1 MTHSSRSKSGQG
13 GNPRRPRATNTQPPS
28 KSSSTKAPPSR
39 SGGTNRPAAKL
50 TDRESKVKEPLSGEA
65 LALIVLLVSLFVMLS
80 VFTPLFGLL
89 GRGVRE
95 AVEVLFASAAGVIFS
110 ITFLA
115 ALAHLARAE
124 LTTRRMF
131 WWKITALAIDIAAID
146 GSLFQGVKFGF
157 GSAYLRAHGG
167 LVGES
172 IGGGLALVASKVGA
186 TIILGL
192 IGLLCLLWLFGVGFD
207 RVAKV
212 FSKKAS
218 SSLDAMKSA
227 KSGGSPEPEVDVLGN
242 LFPVIS
248 EGDSGH
254 SVGEVF
260 SEGEGALGQEADD
273 ETEEFYVDL
282 SEEAPTPSDGPVR
295 EEVVADP
302 DDLSTTG
309 TGHKKTA
316 GAIQTW
322 KLPPPSILSKGVAN
336 KIDQVELADRGR
348 ALQGALMTHG
358 VPTRLSG
365 MTVGPTVT
373 RYELELGEGIKVAKL
388 LSLQRDIAYAMAAAD
403 IRILA
408 PIPGKSAIGVEVP
421 NRSREVVTLGDVLLA
436 PEMKKATLPLEV
448 PLGRDIYGRTIV
460 SNLADM
466 PHVLIAGATGSGKSS
481 ALNSMITSILMRA
494 TPAQVRMILVDP
506 KRVELGQ
513 YSRLPHLLSA
523 VVVDPKRAA
532 GALNWATK
540 EMDRRYDLL
549 AGVGVRNIT
558 GYNELAE
565 ASKAASQ
572 EYIFDP
578 LDVETPTMESLPYII
593 VVVDELNDLMM
604 VAPRD
609 VEDSICRIAQKARA
623 VGIHLL
629 IATQRPSVDVITGVI
644 KANVPS
650 RMAFSVASQAD
661 SRVILDQPG
670 AEKLIGKG
678 DMLIVT
684 ADSSVPRRIQTPWV
698 SESEVRGVVGFWLRQ
713 SGPAYLDELEE
724 VSDGGKGS
732 SESGASQDEY
742 YNEALRL
749 VVSSQLGS
757 TSMLQ
762 RKLKVGFARAGRLM
776 DLLEQDG
783 VVGPSEGSKPREV
796 LMSKEELDELS
807 I

>member
-1 MTHSSRSKSGQG
+1 MTHS
-13 GNPRRPRATNTQPPS
+13 A
-28 KSSSTKAPPSR
+28 R
-39 SGGTNRPAAKL
+39 SGGGQRGTPRRSKTATNKTPTKTASAKQMPARSIRTARPSGKL
-50 TDRESKVKEPLSGEA
+50 PNRKADEKEPLSGEA
-65 LALIVLLVSLFVMLS
+65 VALLVLLVSVFVMLS
-80 VFTPLFGLL
+80 VYTSLFGLL
-89 GRGVRE
+89 GRGVRG
-95 AVEVLFASAAGVIFS
+95 AFYDLFASATGLIFAV
-110 ITFLA
+110 TFLA

-124 LTTRRMF
+124 VTTKPLF
-131 WWKITALAIDIAAID
+131 WWKITFLVIDIAAID
-146 GSLFQGVKFGF
+146 GSLFYGGRFAFSSG
-157 GSAYLRAHGG
+157 YLKSHGG

-172 IGGGLALVASKVGA
+172 IGGGLSIVASRVGA
-186 TIILGL
+186 SIILGL
-192 IGLLCLLWLFGVGFD
+192 IGVLFLLWLFGIGFD
-207 RVAKV
+207 RVAKL
-212 FSKKAS
+212 FSKKAR
-218 SSLDAMKSA
+218 SSLDAMRSA
-227 KSGGSPEPEVDVLGN
+227 TAQSEPEAVVDVLGG
-242 LFPVIS
+242 LFAGDHDDDTNYLGAGVEGPAGQDDDIS
-248 EGDSGH
+248 GSG
-254 SVGEVF
+254 VDGE
-260 SEGEGALGQEADD
+260 S
-273 ETEEFYVDL
+273 TEFYVDL
-282 SEEAPTPSDGPVR
+282 SEKAPSGGNG
-295 EEVVADP
+295 EVADL
-302 DDLSTTG
+302 DGVG
-309 TGHKKTA
+309 TAVASPKKA
-316 GAIQTW
+316 SGGAISPTW
-322 KLPPPSILSKGVAN
+322 KLPPVSILSKGVAN

-421 NRSREVVTLGDVLLA
+421 NRSREVVTLGDVLMA

-494 TPAQVRMILVDP
+494 TPSQVRMILVDP

-558 GYNELAE
+558 GYNELVE
-565 ASKAASQ
+565 ASKVASQ

-578 LDVETPTMESLPYII
+578 ADLETPTMESLPYII

-713 SGPAYLDELEE
+713 SGPAYLEELEE
-724 VSDGGKGS
+724 VADSGKGN
-732 SESGASQDEY
+732 SENGSSQDEF

-807 I
+807 L

>member
-1 MTHSSRSKSGQG
+1 MTHSARPGGGQRGTPRRSKTASTKT
-13 GNPRRPRATNTQPPS
+13 PAKTTSSKVTPARSARATRPAS
-28 KSSSTKAPPSR
+28 KAP
-39 SGGTNRPAAKL
+39 NR
-50 TDRESKVKEPLSGEA
+50 KVNEKEPLSKETVA
-65 LALIVLLVSLFVMLS
+65 FLILLVSVFVILS
-80 VFTPLFGLL
+80 VFTSLFGLL
-89 GRGVRE
+89 GRGVRG
-95 AVEVLFASAAGVIFS
+95 VFGDLFASAAGLIFAV
-110 ITFLA
+110 TFLA

-124 LTTRRMF
+124 MTTKRLF
-131 WWKITALAIDIAAID
+131 WWKITFLVIDIAAID
-146 GSLFQGVKFGF
+146 GSLFYGGGFGF
-157 GSAYLRAHGG
+157 SSGYLKSHGG

-172 IGGGLALVASKVGA
+172 IGGSLSLVASRVGA
-186 TIILGL
+186 SIILGL
-192 IGLLCLLWLFGVGFD
+192 IGVLCLLWLFGVGFD
-207 RVAKV
+207 KVAKL
-212 FSKKAS
+212 FSRKAR

-227 KSGGSPEPEVDVLGN
+227 ALQNESEPEVDVLGG
-242 LFPVIS
+242 LFAGGGDGVNYLGVDV
-248 EGDSGH
+248 EGPD
-254 SVGEVF
+254 
-260 SEGEGALGQEADD
+260 GQADD
-273 ETEEFYVDL
+273 TSGPEEDVEPEEFYVDL
-282 SEEAPTPSDGPVR
+282 SEKATSERDGG
-295 EEVVADP
+295 VADL
-302 DDLSTTG
+302 DGAG
-309 TGHKKTA
+309 TGGVSQKKA
-316 GAIQTW
+316 SGAATSQTW
-322 KLPPPSILSKGVAN
+322 KLPPNSILSKGVAN

-421 NRSREVVTLGDVLLA
+421 NRSREVVTLGDVLMA

-494 TPAQVRMILVDP
+494 TPSQVRMILVDP

-565 ASKAASQ
+565 ASKVASQ
-572 EYIFDP
+572 EYMFDP
-578 LDVETPTMESLPYII
+578 ADLETPTMESLPYII

-724 VSDGGKGS
+724 VADSGKGS
-732 SESGASQDEY
+732 SENGASQDEFY
-742 YNEALRL
+742 KEALRL

-796 LMSKEELDELS
+796 LMSKEELDEL
-807 I
+807 